1 MSHTLKVV
9 IPEQV
14 FELEISNEEWGDLG
28 CEGIDDASGVVDCF
42 DYFVSNL
49 EAEHKC
55 YLDGKEMPW

>member
-1 MSHTLKVV
+1 MSHTLKVA

-14 FELEISNEEWGDLG
+14 FEFGISDEEWEGWGVGDY
-28 CEGIDDASGVVDCF
+28 F